1 MNLNWKIFGVKYD
14 KQEQWAFE
22 QLSYLLFCA
31 EFENRIGLFRYK
43 NQTGV
48 ETEPIE
54 KNGRF
59 YGFQAKFFS
68 NSINKDDIIASIQK
82 AKRENPRLNEIYLY
96 TNQEFSE
103 SSTRGQKKPQYQI
116 DIENEASRLGVLI
129 QWRVPSHMELQLS
142 RHENKYIY
150 DMFFSLDV
158 SGSDLIDDVL
168 EHNNRILQ
176 AIQTEIVFGDKTIK
190 IDRSPI
196 VEKIATSIQEKKH
209 LIISGEGGCG
219 KTAVFKEFYKLHSK
233 EFPICIFKASELN
246 VGNVNE
252 IFSLNHKFLFS
263 QFIDAYKDEPLKVFV
278 IDSAEKLAEIS
289 NSDFLADLISRLIDN
304 AWIIVFTTRYA
315 YLNDLSFLMRDNYDL
330 ACETIDIP
338 LIDNE
343 KLQAFSEDLNFSL
356 PDNPKFASRL
366 QNLFYLREYIS
377 HYQEINKAGD
387 YKDFT
392 DLLWKKKIQN
402 TANKKDSIHL
412 EREKCLICI
421 TKKRCDSGLFY
432 VDSEN
437 LSRQALSLL
446 TQDEI
451 LGYDDPHG
459 GYFITHDIY
468 EEWALDKIVSR
479 SFNQV
484 SSATDFFAKLG
495 DSLPMRR
502 GFRLWM
508 SNKLSECV
516 DDITFLI
523 SSISCDDIPNHWR
536 DEILVAILLSDYSK
550 IFFEKFE
557 QQIIADDFKILKR
570 ILFLL
575 RIACTD
581 ISVQSYVE
589 RIKPKGNGWKETI
602 TFVYKYRKSFLDTNL
617 KLVLPILKDWTS
629 INKNGTATR
638 LSGLSLLDILKKTE
652 SDATFFIGRNIEETF
667 FQVIYNSAQE
677 LKPELKEI
685 FDKVVENHWTG
696 GRDPYED
703 FCSKILEKPYLAF
716 DLIRSLPL
724 SVIQLC
730 DLFWKKKPLPEDDFW
745 GERDTMETRYGL
757 TNRFDFHY
765 HPSSANQT
773 PIKWLLQVAFHPTLD
788 FIIVFTNQA
797 IDCYRKSD
805 CGKRDVK
812 SIRLHI
818 DDNEISQ
825 YICDAFWNMYRG
837 TSAPIVPSVL
847 QSMHMALESV
857 LLDFAKLVEPEAL
870 QPVLLK
876 ILTQSKSTS
885 LTSVVCSVVLANP
898 EKFYNIALILFKT
911 IELFHYDLARYTKD
925 FTARSLYSTG
935 YGISSL
941 SDMLYSDERLKTCE
955 DKHRKSSLESLFL
968 NYQFFGVKG
977 FSENQNSEFISKL
990 YDIIDIHKSS
1000 PIAIESYGMQL
1011 ARMDRRNLKSHIT
1024 PKENNQVYIEF
1035 EPKELSEGLKKKSD
1049 EALNRY
1055 NETFKYTSLSLW
1067 SNFLFAPKNQNKDS
1081 KQEAYDNNPLLALAE
1096 TKELIKELNSGSE
1109 GAQLLNYSTP
1119 FCVCSKLLL
1128 EYREIL
1134 SAEGKEFCKNVVLS
1148 AMSWL
1153 FDDNYGYQIGDG
1165 VEAAVRAIPIL
1176 MNEYPEQAEDYAFML
1191 VLTLL
1196 DECHIGEYKRICD
1209 YAIESIHLSR
1219 LWKNNIEV
1227 AQSILWRYIK
1237 FNPIYHN
1244 IITERKNGKRWAKI
1258 SKKSVLEELETI
1270 NNELG
1275 AIVIDTNEVLS
1286 LDTQGKEIVLEL
1298 IPFDTRDEKLLD
1310 IYSKILSSFA
1320 TELFEDRRYA
1330 EEETMDFSLRLRMFK
1345 QIAYFLLQR
1354 DVSEI
1359 DKYLE
1364 PIIPFLRAT
1373 EETAHF
1379 IEELVTAENY
1389 LNKHD
1394 QFWHIWNLLYPK
1406 IKELCEIAEDHYL
1419 SNVIVNYLL
1428 AWQYWKDGVKE
1439 WRSLKRSDV
1448 SFFAKASEDFGNIPA
1463 TLYSIARVLNTIGSY
1478 YDNEGVEWLFTIVS
1492 KNPSLDLERL
1502 EDNTLFYMECFMR
1515 KFIFSNRKRIKE
1527 TLRLKSFVI
1536 AILNFMVERGST
1548 HGYLLRES
1556 IL

>member
-1 MNLNWKIFGVKYD
+1 MNLNWKIFGVKYEN
-14 KQEQWAFE
+14 QEPQAFE

-43 NQTGV
+43 NQTGI

-142 RHENKYIY
+142 RPENKYIY
-150 DMFFSLDV
+150 DTFFSLDATE
-158 SGSDLIDDVL
+158 SNLIDDVL

-196 VEKIATSIQEKKH
+196 IDKIASSIQEKKH

-233 EFPICIFKASELN
+233 ESPICIFKASELN

-263 QFIDAYKDEPLKVFV
+263 QFIDAYKDEPLRVFV

-289 NSDFLADLISRLIDN
+289 NSDFLADLIRRLIDN
-304 AWIIVFTTRYA
+304 AWTIVFTTRYA
-315 YLNDLSFLMRDNYDL
+315 YLNDLSFLIRDNYGL

-343 KLQAFSEDLNFSL
+343 KLQSLSGELKFSL
-356 PDNPKFASRL
+356 PDNPKFAQRL

-377 HYQEINKAGD
+377 HYQEINKAGN

-402 TANKKDSIHL
+402 NSNTKDCIHL
-412 EREKCLICI
+412 EREKCLISI
-421 TKKRCDSGLFY
+421 AQKRCNSGLFY
-432 VDSEN
+432 VDSGN
-437 LSRQALSLL
+437 LSWQALSLL

-451 LGYDDPHG
+451 LGYDDAHS

-479 SFNQV
+479 TFNQI

-757 TNRFDFHY
+757 TDRFDFHY

-805 CGKRDVK
+805 YGKRDVK

-925 FTARSLYSTG
+925 FTAKSLYSTG

-955 DKHRKSSLESLFL
+955 DNGFVVFL
-968 NYQFFGVKG
+968 
-977 FSENQNSEFISKL
+977 
-990 YDIIDIHKSS
+990 
-1000 PIAIESYGMQL
+1000 IE
-1011 ARMDRRNLKSHIT
+1011 
-1024 PKENNQVYIEF
+1024 
-1035 EPKELSEGLKKKSD
+1035 
-1049 EALNRY
+1049 
-1055 NETFKYTSLSLW
+1055 
-1067 SNFLFAPKNQNKDS
+1067 
-1081 KQEAYDNNPLLALAE
+1081 
-1096 TKELIKELNSGSE
+1096 
-1109 GAQLLNYSTP
+1109 
-1119 FCVCSKLLL
+1119 
-1128 EYREIL
+1128 
-1134 SAEGKEFCKNVVLS
+1134 
-1148 AMSWL
+1148 
-1153 FDDNYGYQIGDG
+1153 IG
-1165 VEAAVRAIPIL
+1165 RAH
-1176 MNEYPEQAEDYAFML
+1176 
-1191 VLTLL
+1191 V
-1196 DECHIGEYKRICD
+1196 
-1209 YAIESIHLSR
+1209 
-1219 LWKNNIEV
+1219 
-1227 AQSILWRYIK
+1227 
-1237 FNPIYHN
+1237 
-1244 IITERKNGKRWAKI
+1244 
-1258 SKKSVLEELETI
+1258 
-1270 NNELG
+1270 
-1275 AIVIDTNEVLS
+1275 
-1286 LDTQGKEIVLEL
+1286 
-1298 IPFDTRDEKLLD
+1298 
-1310 IYSKILSSFA
+1310 
-1320 TELFEDRRYA
+1320 
-1330 EEETMDFSLRLRMFK
+1330 
-1345 QIAYFLLQR
+1345 
-1354 DVSEI
+1354 
-1359 DKYLE
+1359 
-1364 PIIPFLRAT
+1364 
-1373 EETAHF
+1373 
-1379 IEELVTAENY
+1379 
-1389 LNKHD
+1389 
-1394 QFWHIWNLLYPK
+1394 
-1406 IKELCEIAEDHYL
+1406 
-1419 SNVIVNYLL
+1419 
-1428 AWQYWKDGVKE
+1428 
-1439 WRSLKRSDV
+1439 
-1448 SFFAKASEDFGNIPA
+1448 
-1463 TLYSIARVLNTIGSY
+1463 
-1478 YDNEGVEWLFTIVS
+1478 
-1492 KNPSLDLERL
+1492 
-1502 EDNTLFYMECFMR
+1502 
-1515 KFIFSNRKRIKE
+1515 
-1527 TLRLKSFVI
+1527 
-1536 AILNFMVERGST
+1536 
-1548 HGYLLRES
+1548 
-1556 IL
+1556 

>member
-1 MNLNWKIFGVKYD
+1 MILNWKIFGVKYD

-31 EFENRIGLFRYK
+31 EFGNRIGLFRYK
-43 NQTGV
+43 NQTGI
-48 ETEPIE
+48 EAEPIE
-54 KNGRF
+54 KNGRH
-59 YGFQAKFFS
+59 YGFQAKYFS
-68 NSINKDDIIASIQK
+68 SSISKDDIIASIKK
-82 AKRENPRLNEIYLY
+82 AKRENPLLNEIYLY
-96 TNQEFSE
+96 TNQELSE
-103 SSTRGQKKPQYQI
+103 SSTQGQKKPQYQL
-116 DIENEASRLGVLI
+116 DIENEASALRIAI

-142 RHENKYIY
+142 KPENKYIY
-150 DMFFSLDV
+150 DTFFSLDATA
-158 SGSDLIDDVL
+158 SNLIDDVF
-168 EHNNRILQ
+168 EHNNRIFQ

-196 VEKIATSIQEKKH
+196 VDKIATSIQEKKH

-219 KTAVFKEFYKLHSK
+219 KTAAFKEFYKLHSK

-289 NSDFLADLISRLIDN
+289 NSDYLADLIRRLIDN
-304 AWIIVFTTRYA
+304 AWTIVFTTRYA
-315 YLNDLSFLMRDNYDL
+315 YLNDFSFLMKYNYGL

-343 KLQAFSEDLNFSL
+343 KLQSLSGELNFSL
-356 PDNPKFASRL
+356 PDNPKFAQRL

-377 HYQEINKAGD
+377 HYQEINKAGN
-387 YKDFT
+387 YKDFV

-402 TANKKDSIHL
+402 NSNTKDCIHL
-412 EREKCLICI
+412 EREKCLIHI
-421 TKKRCDSGLFY
+421 AQKRCDSGLFY
-432 VDSEN
+432 IDSEN
-437 LSRQALSLL
+437 LSRQALFLL

-451 LGYDDPHG
+451 LGYDDSRG

-479 SFNQV
+479 TFNQF
-484 SSATDFFAKLG
+484 SSPNDFFAKLG

-502 GFRLWM
+502 AFRLWM
-508 SNKLSECV
+508 SNKLSECI
-516 DDITFLI
+516 DDISFLI
-523 SSISCDDIPNHWR
+523 ASISYDGISNHWR

-581 ISVQSYVE
+581 VSVENYIE
-589 RIKPKGNGWKETI
+589 KTKPKGNGWKETI
-602 TFVYKYRKSFLDTNL
+602 VFVYKYRKSFLNDNL
-617 KLVLPILKDWTS
+617 KLVLPILKDWTC
-629 INKNGTATR
+629 INKKGTATR

-652 SDATFFIGRNIEETF
+652 SDTKFFIGRNIEETF
-667 FQVIYNSAQE
+667 FQVIYNSSQE

-685 FDKVVENHWTG
+685 FDKVVENSWTD

-716 DLIRSLPL
+716 DLINYLPL

-745 GERDTMETRYGL
+745 GERDTMENRYGL
-757 TNRFDFHY
+757 SANFDY
-765 HPSSANQT
+765 YQSSANQT
-773 PIKWLLQVAFHPTLD
+773 PIRWLLQAAFHPTLD

-797 IDCYRKSD
+797 VECYRKSD
-805 CGKRDVK
+805 YGKRDVK
-812 SIRLHI
+812 SIKLHI
-818 DDNEISQ
+818 DDKETSQ

-911 IELFHYDLARYTKD
+911 MELFHYDLLRYTKD
-925 FTARSLYSTG
+925 FTAKNLYSIG
-935 YGISSL
+935 HGINTL
-941 SDMLYSDERLKTCE
+941 NDMLYSDERLRTCE
-955 DKHRKSSLESLFL
+955 DKHREASLESLFL

-977 FSENQNSEFISKL
+977 FSEKQNSEFISKL
-990 YDIIDIHKSS
+990 YDIIDIHKSN
-1000 PIAIESYGMQL
+1000 PIAIDSYGMQL

-1024 PKENNQVYIEF
+1024 PKENNQAYIEF
-1035 EPKELSEGLKKKSD
+1035 EPKELSDSLKKKSD

-1055 NETFKYTSLSLW
+1055 NETFKYSSLNLW
-1067 SNFLFAPKNQNKDS
+1067 SNFLFAPKNQKKDS

-1109 GAQLLNYSTP
+1109 GIQLLNYSTP
-1119 FCVCSKLLL
+1119 FCACSKLLL
-1128 EYREIL
+1128 EYRERLSAEDKEFCRNIIL
-1134 SAEGKEFCKNVVLS
+1134 SAISG
-1148 AMSWL
+1148 L
-1153 FDDNYGYQIGDG
+1153 FDDNYGYQIDDG
-1165 VEAAVRAIPIL
+1165 VEAAVRAIPALMEEFPENIDDCIL
-1176 MNEYPEQAEDYAFML
+1176 MLA
-1191 VLTLL
+1191 LTLL
-1196 DECHIGEYKRICD
+1196 DEYSLGEYKRICD
-1209 YAIESIHLSR
+1209 YAIESIQTSK
-1219 LWKNNIEV
+1219 LWENNIEA

-1237 FNPIYHN
+1237 LNPIYHN
-1244 IITERKNGKRWAKI
+1244 IITERKNGKRRAKI
-1258 SKKSVLEELETI
+1258 SKTRVLNELEII
-1270 NNELG
+1270 NNDLDD
-1275 AIVIDTNEVLS
+1275 IVIDSNEVLS
-1286 LDTQGKEIVLEL
+1286 LDSQGKEIVLEL
-1298 IPFDTRDEKLLD
+1298 IPFDTRDEKLLE

-1320 TELFEDRRYA
+1320 TELFEDRRLA
-1330 EEETMDFSLRLRMFK
+1330 EEETMDYSLRLRIFK
-1345 QIAYFLLQR
+1345 QIANFLLQR

-1364 PIIPFLRAT
+1364 SIIPFLRAT
-1373 EETAHF
+1373 EETALF
-1379 IEELVTAENY
+1379 LEELIATEDY

-1394 QFWHIWNLLYPK
+1394 QFWYIWNSLYSK
-1406 IKELCEIAEDHYL
+1406 IRELCEKSEDHHL
-1419 SNVIVNYLL
+1419 NNVIVNYLL
-1428 AWQYWKDGVKE
+1428 AWRYWKGGIKE
-1439 WRSLKRSDV
+1439 WRSLKDCDV
-1448 SFFAKASEDFGNIPA
+1448 SFFAKASEDIGNVPA
-1463 TLYSIARVLNTIGSY
+1463 TLYSVARVLNTIGSNY
-1478 YDNEGVEWLFTIVS
+1478 NNEGVEWLFTIVS
-1492 KNPSLDLERL
+1492 KNPSLDLEKF
-1502 EDNTLFYMECFMR
+1502 EATTLFYMECFMR
-1515 KFIFSNRKRIKE
+1515 KFLFSSRKRIKE
-1527 TLRLKSFVI
+1527 TLRLKSMVI

>member
-1 MNLNWKIFGVKYD
+1 MSLNWKIFGVKYD

-43 NQTGV
+43 NQTGI

-54 KNGRF
+54 KDGRY
-59 YGFQAKFFS
+59 YGFQAKYFS
-68 NSINKDDIIASIQK
+68 SAINKDNIITSIQK
-82 AKRENPRLNEIYLY
+82 AKRENPQLDEIYLY
-96 TNQEFSE
+96 TNQELSE
-103 SSTRGQKKPQYQI
+103 SSTQGQKKPQYQI
-116 DIENEASRLGVLI
+116 DIESEASTLGIAI

-142 RHENKYIY
+142 RPENKYIY
-150 DMFFSLDV
+150 DTFFSLDATE
-158 SGSDLIDDVL
+158 SNLIDEVL

-196 VEKIATSIQEKKH
+196 VDKIASSIQEKKH

-219 KTAVFKEFYKLHSK
+219 KTAAFKEFYTLHSK

-252 IFSLNHKFLFS
+252 MFNLNHKFLFS
-263 QFIDAYKDEPLKVFV
+263 QFIDAYKDESLKVFV

-289 NSDFLADLISRLIDN
+289 NSDYLADLIRRLIDN
-304 AWIIVFTTRYA
+304 AWAIVFTTRYA
-315 YLNDLSFLMRDNYDL
+315 YLNDLSFLIRDNYGL

-343 KLQAFSEDLNFSL
+343 KLQSLSGELKFSL
-356 PDNPKFASRL
+356 PDNPKFAQRL

-377 HYQEINKAGD
+377 HYQEINKAGN

-402 TANKKDSIHL
+402 NSNTKDCIHL
-412 EREKCLICI
+412 EREKCLISI
-421 TKKRCDSGLFY
+421 AKKRCDSGLFY
-432 VDSEN
+432 IDSEN

-446 TQDEI
+446 VQDEI
-451 LGYDDPHG
+451 LGYNEVYG

-479 SFNQV
+479 TFNQI

-508 SNKLSECV
+508 LNKLSECV

-536 DEILVAILLSDYSK
+536 DEILVAILLSDYPK

-685 FDKVVENHWTG
+685 FDKVIQNHWTD
-696 GRDPYED
+696 GRNPYED
-703 FCSKILEKPYLAF
+703 FCSKILEKPYLAI
-716 DLIRSLPL
+716 DLINSLPL

-730 DLFWKKKPLPEDDFW
+730 DLFWKKKPLSEDVFW
-745 GERDTMETRYGL
+745 GESDTMESRYGL
-757 TNRFDFHY
+757 TDRFDFNY

-788 FIIVFTNQA
+788 FIIGFTNEA
-797 IDCYRKSD
+797 VDCYRKTD
-805 CGKRDVK
+805 WGQRDVK
-812 SIRLHI
+812 LITLHV

-837 TSAPIVPSVL
+837 TGTPVVPNVL

-857 LLDFAKLVEPEAL
+857 LLDISKMIEPERF

-876 ILTQSKSTS
+876 ILKQSKSAS

-911 IELFHYDLARYTKD
+911 IEFFHYDLIRYGKD
-925 FTARSLYSTG
+925 STARSLYSIG
-935 YGISSL
+935 HGMNDL
-941 SDMLYSDERLKTCE
+941 NDMLYSDERIKTCE
-955 DKHRKSSLESLFL
+955 DLHRKYSLESLAL
-968 NYQFFGVKG
+968 NYQLFGVKG
-977 FSENQNSEFISKL
+977 FSKEQNLEFISKL
-990 YDIIDIHKSS
+990 YGIIDVHKLN

-1011 ARMDRRNLKSHIT
+1011 ARMDRRNLKSRIT

-1035 EPKELSEGLKKKSD
+1035 EPKEVPENVKKKSD
-1049 EALNRY
+1049 EVLNR
-1055 NETFKYTSLSLW
+1055 NKETSKYISLDLW
-1067 SNFLFAPKNQNKDS
+1067 SNFLYTQKGQKKDPNQ
-1081 KQEAYDNNPLLALAE
+1081 ETYDKNPLLALAE
-1096 TKELIKELNSGSE
+1096 IKGLIDEINSGSE
-1109 GAQLLNYSTP
+1109 DVQLMYSSTP
-1119 FCVCSKLLL
+1119 FYVCSKLLL
-1128 EYREIL
+1128 EYRDIL
-1134 SAEGKEFCKNVVLS
+1134 SIEDKKYCESIILE
-1148 AMSWL
+1148 AMSRL

-1165 VEAAVRAIPIL
+1165 VEAAVHAMPALMAEFPEHTDECIL
-1176 MNEYPEQAEDYAFML
+1176 MIVFILMDAYSL
-1191 VLTLL
+1191 
-1196 DECHIGEYKRICD
+1196 GEYKRICD
-1209 YAIESIHLSR
+1209 YAIESIYISK
-1219 LWKNNIEV
+1219 LWENNIV
-1227 AQSILWRYIK
+1227 AAKSILWRYIK
-1237 FNPIYHN
+1237 LNPIYHN
-1244 IITERKNGKRWAKI
+1244 IIAEKKSGKCRTKI
-1258 SKKSVLEELETI
+1258 SKKSVLEELEQI
-1270 NNELG
+1270 NGGLD
-1275 AIVIDTNEVLS
+1275 VIDINSDEILS
-1286 LDTQGKEIVLEL
+1286 LDSEGKEIVLEL
-1298 IPFDTRDEKLLD
+1298 IPSDTKDEKLLD
-1310 IYSKILSSFA
+1310 IYSQILSSFA
-1320 TELFEDRRYA
+1320 MDLFEDQRFT
-1330 EEETMDFSLRLRMFK
+1330 EKKSIDFSLRLRVFK
-1345 QIAYFLLQR
+1345 VLAKFLLQR
-1354 DVSEI
+1354 DVCEI
-1359 DKYLE
+1359 DRYLE
-1364 PIIPFLRAT
+1364 LIIPFLQAT

-1379 IEELVTAENY
+1379 LEELITIEDC

-1394 QFWHIWNLLYPK
+1394 QFWHIWSSFYSK
-1406 IKELCEIAEDHYL
+1406 IKELCKSAEDYYL
-1419 SNVIVNYLL
+1419 NNVLVNYLL
-1428 AWQYWKDGVKE
+1428 AWQYWKEGVKE
-1439 WRSLKRSDV
+1439 WRSLEKNDV
-1448 SFFAKASEDFGNIPA
+1448 SFFAKASEDIGNVPA
-1463 TLYSIARVLNTIGSY
+1463 TLYSVARVLNTIGSV
-1478 YDNEGVEWLFTIVS
+1478 YDNEGIEWIFTIVS
-1492 KNPSLDLERL
+1492 KNKTLDLEKL
-1502 EDNTLFYMECFMR
+1502 EKNTLFYMECFMR

-1527 TLRLKSFVI
+1527 TLRLKNMVVP
-1536 AILNFMVERGST
+1536 ILDFMVERGST
-1548 HGYLLRES
+1548 HGYLLREN

>member
-31 EFENRIGLFRYK
+31 EFEKRIGIFRYK
-43 NQTGV
+43 NQIGL
-48 ETEPIE
+48 ETELIE
-54 KNGRF
+54 KDGRH
-59 YGFQAKFFS
+59 YGFQAKYFS
-68 NSINKDDIIASIQK
+68 SSINKDDITASIQK
-82 AKRENPRLNEIYLY
+82 AKRENPHLDEVYLY
-96 TNQEFSE
+96 TNQELSE
-103 SSTRGQKKPQYQI
+103 SSTQGQKKPQYQL
-116 DIENEASRLGVLI
+116 DIENEASALGIVI

-142 RHENKYIY
+142 RPENKYIY

-158 SGSDLIDDVL
+158 SECNLIDDVL

-176 AIQTEIVFGDKTIK
+176 TIQTEIRFGDKVIK
-190 IDRSPI
+190 VDRNPI

-219 KTAVFKEFYKLHSK
+219 KTAIFKEFYKFHSK
-233 EFPICIFKASELN
+233 EYPICIFKASELN

-252 IFSLNHKFLFS
+252 IFNLNHKYLFS
-263 QFIDAYKDEPLKVFV
+263 QFIDAYKDEPHKVFV
-278 IDSAEKLAEIS
+278 IDSAEKLAEII

-484 SSATDFFAKLG
+484 SSAAEFFVKLG

-502 GFRLWM
+502 AFRLWM

-516 DDITFLI
+516 NDIAFLI
-523 SSISCDDIPNHWR
+523 ASISCNEISNHWR
-536 DEILVAILLSDYSK
+536 DEILVAILLSEYSK
-550 IFFEKFE
+550 TFFEKFE
-557 QQIIADDFKILKR
+557 QQIIADNFRILKR

-581 ISVQSYVE
+581 VSVENYIE
-589 RIKPKGNGWKETI
+589 RTKPKGKGWQETI
-602 TFVYKYRKSFLDTNL
+602 AIVYKYRQSFLEDNL
-617 KLVLPILKDWTS
+617 KLILPILKDWTCS
-629 INKNGTATR
+629 NKKGAATR
-638 LSGLSLLDILKKTE
+638 QSGLLLLDILKKHE
-652 SDATFFIGRNIEETF
+652 SDTMFFIGRNIEETF

-685 FDKVVENHWTG
+685 FDKVVKNHWTD
-696 GRDPYED
+696 GRNPYVD

-716 DLIRSLPL
+716 DLINSLPL

-730 DLFWKKKPLPEDDFW
+730 DLFWKKKPLPKDDFW
-745 GERDTMETRYGL
+745 GERDTMENRYGL
-757 TNRFDFHY
+757 ADRFDFNY

-773 PIKWLLQVAFHPTLD
+773 PIKWLLNIAFHPTLD
-788 FIIVFTNQA
+788 FIIAFTNQA
-797 IDCYRKSD
+797 VDCYRKSD
-805 CGKRDVK
+805 LGQRDVK
-812 SIRLHI
+812 LVKLHVEK
-818 DDNEISQ
+818 NEISQ

-837 TSAPIVPSVL
+837 TGSPVVPNVL
-847 QSMHMALESV
+847 QSMHMALERT
-857 LLDFAKLVEPEAL
+857 LLDFAKIVEPEML

-876 ILTQSKSTS
+876 ILTQSKSAS
-885 LTSVVCSVVLANP
+885 LTSVVCSIVLAYP
-898 EKFYNIALILFKT
+898 EKFYNVALILFKT
-911 IELFHYDLARYTKD
+911 IDFFHYDLIRYTKD
-925 FTARSLYSTG
+925 STARNLYSIG
-935 YGISSL
+935 YGMNASN
-941 SDMLYSDERLKTCE
+941 DMLYSDERIKTCE
-955 DKHRKSSLESLFL
+955 DKHRNTSLESLIL
-968 NYQFFGVKG
+968 NYQLFGVQG
-977 FSENQNSEFISKL
+977 FSEKQNSEYVSKL
-990 YDIIDIHKSS
+990 YDIIDIHKLN

-1011 ARMDRRNLKSHIT
+1011 ARMDRRNLKSRIT

-1035 EPKELSEGLKKKSD
+1035 EPKEIPEKVKKQSD
-1049 EALNRY
+1049 EALNKC
-1055 NETFKYTSLSLW
+1055 NETFKYTSLNLW
-1067 SNFLFAPKNQNKDS
+1067 SNFLFAPKGQIRDS
-1081 KQEAYDNNPLLALAE
+1081 KQEAYDNNPLLVLAE
-1096 TKELIKELNSGSE
+1096 TRELIDDLNSGRE
-1109 GAQLLNYSTP
+1109 GIRLMYSSTP
-1119 FCVCSKLLL
+1119 FYVCSKLLL
-1128 EYREIL
+1128 EYSDTL
-1134 SAEGKEFCKNVVLS
+1134 SAENKEFCKNIVLS
-1148 AMSWL
+1148 AILCL

-1165 VEAAVRAIPIL
+1165 VEAAIRAIPNL
-1176 MNEYPEQAEDYAFML
+1176 MNEYPEQAENFALML
-1191 VLTLL
+1191 ILTLI
-1196 DECHIGEYKRICD
+1196 DEYPIGEYKRICD
-1209 YAIESIHLSR
+1209 YAIETIHISK
-1219 LWKNNIEV
+1219 LWENNIDI
-1227 AQSILWRYIK
+1227 AQSILSRYIK
-1237 FNPIYHN
+1237 LNPIYHN
-1244 IITERKNGKRWAKI
+1244 IIAEKKNGKRWAKI

-1330 EEETMDFSLRLRMFK
+1330 EEEIMDFSLRLRIFK

-1379 IEELVTAENY
+1379 IEELITAENY

-1406 IKELCEIAEDHYL
+1406 INELCEIAEDHYL
-1419 SNVIVNYLL
+1419 NNVLVNYLL
-1428 AWQYWKDGVKE
+1428 AWQYWKEGLKE
-1439 WRSLKRSDV
+1439 WRSLKEQDI
-1448 SFFAKASEDFGNIPA
+1448 SFFAKASEDFGNVPA
-1463 TLYSIARVLNTIGSY
+1463 TLYSIARVLNTIGSN
-1478 YDNEGVEWLFTIVS
+1478 YDNDGIEWLSTIVS
-1492 KNPSLDLERL
+1492 KNSSLELEDLEKY
-1502 EDNTLFYMECFMR
+1502 TLYYMEDFMR
-1515 KFIFSNRKRIKE
+1515 KFVFGNRQRIKE
-1527 TLRLKSFVI
+1527 TLRLKNMVVD
-1536 AILNFMVERGST
+1536 ILDFMVERGST